1 MLVLFGFT
9 VTHDLCF
16 NDYILFT
23 NRNSLREQLEKR
35 GREMLDNME
44 STEGVKK
51 LESGVLIHV
60 LEDGPEGPGQGIRAT
75 KGSVVS
81 IHYHGTL
88 PDGTVFDSTLGGEP
102 VQFPLAQ
109 VIPGWREGV
118 LAMHEGETAM
128 VGIPP
133 EQAYGPEG
141 TPDGRIPGGSTLF
154 FKIQLLKVLSGEI
167 GGSGLIGS
175 DGQALKRDDSAS
187 GLIL

>member
-1 MLVLFGFT
+1 MRDKL
-9 VTHDLCF
+9 
-16 NDYILFT
+16 
-23 NRNSLREQLEKR
+23 EQR

-44 STEGVKK
+44 KTEGVKK
-51 LESGVLIHV
+51 LDSGVLVHV
-60 LEDGPEGPGQGIRAT
+60 LEDGPEGPGKGTRAT

-88 PDGTVFDSTLGGEP
+88 PDGTVFDSTLGGDP

-133 EQAYGPEG
+133 EQAYGLEG

-154 FKIQLLKVLSGEI
+154 FKIQLVKILSGEV
-167 GGSGLIGS
+167 GGSGLIGT
-175 DGQALKRDDSAS
+175 DGKALKKDTSGGS